1 MDHYGNGCAGSVFS
15 SVGSFGPGKPRPYVR
30 IDRLGQFETVRVV
43 RLQEIGSRRACGL
56 VSAGVNKK
64 QQIVEA
70 ALLEE
75 LTNLSATEIA
85 RIIRGKQASPVD
97 VAQAHLERIEQLNPA
112 LNAIVTIAEDAIDRA
127 RACEAAQMNGNDV
140 GPLHGLPVT
149 VKDTID
155 TAGLRTTS
163 GSRIRAHHVPEQDA
177 ASVARL
183 KAAGAIVLGKTNTP
197 EMAVP
202 YETDN
207 PVFGRT
213 NNPHNPL
220 TTPGGSSGGEAA
232 AIAACLSPA
241 GLGSDLSGS
250 IRVPAHFCGIAGLK
264 PTAGRVPMDGH
275 TPAAP
280 GVVALGASIGPMA
293 RRVEDL
299 ALLFKVL
306 AEPTQFE
313 AAQKGI
319 EVLNPTAL
327 RGFRVAWYTDD
338 EVTPVSDEIRTAVQ
352 NAAKALAD
360 AGLEVI
366 EVTPPGISKSSRL
379 WIDLFSRAANSEIAA
394 LYQGR
399 EVEAGPQVARLLREV
414 NHATPDFQEKIEKAE
429 RLAEAVLERER
440 RREELLQ
447 WMKATPLM
455 LAPVGAT
462 AAFEHGAERVAV
474 GGKSISV
481 FRAFS
486 YSQTF
491 NVLGLPSVAVPAG
504 RTANGLP
511 IGLQVVGRPFEER
524 NVLTAAALLEAS
536 LGGWQKPALPG

>member
-1 MDHYGNGCAGSVFS
+1 MARSSSSSLAG
-15 SVGSFGPGKPRPYVR
+15 P
-30 IDRLGQFETVRVV
+30 I
-43 RLQEIGSRRACGL
+43 
-56 VSAGVNKK
+56 VSN
-64 QQIVEA
+64 
-70 ALLEE
+70 E
-75 LTNLSATEIA
+75 LTAKSATELVALISSRA
-85 RIIRGKQASPVD
+85 VSPIEV
-97 VAQAHLERIEQLNPA
+97 VEAHLRRFEQVNPA

-127 RACEAAQMNGNDV
+127 RVCETALMSGNHV

-163 GSRIRAHHVPEQDA
+163 GSRIRAHHVPEHDA

-207 PVFGRT
+207 QVFGCT
-213 NNPHNPL
+213 NNPHDLNR
-220 TTPGGSSGGEAA
+220 TPGGSSGGEAA

-264 PTAGRVPMDGH
+264 PTTGRVAMDGH

-313 AAQKGI
+313 AAQSEAEI
-319 EVLNPTAL
+319 LNPTAL
-327 RGFRVAWYTDD
+327 RGLRVAWYADD
-338 EVTPVSDEIRTAVQ
+338 GVSPVSDEIRAAVH
-352 NAAKALAD
+352 NSAKALAD

-366 EVTPPGISKSSRL
+366 EVTPPGVSKGSQL

-399 EVEAGPQVARLLREV
+399 EAEAGAQVARLLREF
-414 NHATPDFQEKIEKAE
+414 NNSSPTFEEKIDIAE

-440 RREELLQ
+440 LREEVLQ
-447 WMKATPLM
+447 WMRTTGLI

-462 AAFEHGAERVAV
+462 AAFEHGAERVEV
-474 GGKSISV
+474 SGKSISI

-504 RTANGLP
+504 RTENGLP
-511 IGLQVVGRPFEER
+511 LGVQVVGRPFEER
-524 NVLTAAALLEAS
+524 TVLSAAAIIEAA
-536 LGGWQKPALPG
+536 LGGWQRPAAVFL

>member
-1 MDHYGNGCAGSVFS
+1 MSD
-15 SVGSFGPGKPRPYVR
+15 
-30 IDRLGQFETVRVV
+30 
-43 RLQEIGSRRACGL
+43 
-56 VSAGVNKK
+56 
-64 QQIVEA
+64 
-70 ALLEE
+70 E
-75 LTNLSATEIA
+75 LTTKSATELVA
-85 RIIRGKQASPVD
+85 LIRSGAVSPVK
-97 VAQAHLERIEQLNPA
+97 VVEAHLRRIERVNPS

-127 RACEAAQMNGNDV
+127 RVCEAALMSGNGV
-140 GPLHGLPVT
+140 GALHGLPVT

-163 GSRIRAHHVPEQDA
+163 GSRIRAHHVPRQDA
-177 ASVARL
+177 LSVARL
-183 KAAGAIVLGKTNTP
+183 KAVGAIILGKTNVP

-202 YETDN
+202 YDCDN

-213 NNPHNPL
+213 SNPYDL
-220 TTPGGSSGGEAA
+220 SRTPGGSSGGEAA

-264 PTAGRVPMDGH
+264 PTIGRVAMDGH

-280 GVVALGASIGPMA
+280 GVVALGATIGPMA

-313 AAQKGI
+313 AAQNGI
-319 EVLNPTAL
+319 DGLDPTPL
-327 RGFRVAWYTDD
+327 RGSRVAWYTDD
-338 EVTPVSDEIRTAVQ
+338 GVTSVSDEIRAAVQ
-352 NAAKALAD
+352 NAAKALTD
-360 AGLEVI
+360 AGLQLTET
-366 EVTPPGISKSSRL
+366 TPPGISKGSRL

-399 EVEAGPQVARLLREV
+399 EVEAGPQVARLLREF
-414 NHATPDFQEKIEKAE
+414 NDSPPAFAEKIERAE

-440 RREELLQ
+440 LREELLQ
-447 WMKATPLM
+447 WMRTTGLI

-462 AAFEHGAERVAV
+462 AAFAHGAQRVEV
-474 GGKSISV
+474 SGKSISV

-486 YSQTF
+486 HSQTF

-504 RTANGLP
+504 RTASGLP
-511 IGLQVVGRPFEER
+511 IGVQVVGRPFEER
-524 NVLTAAALLEAS
+524 NVLSAAAIIEAALGTAAS
-536 LGGWQKPALPG
+536 GGLTGR

>member
-1 MDHYGNGCAGSVFS
+1 M
-15 SVGSFGPGKPRPYVR
+15 
-30 IDRLGQFETVRVV
+30 
-43 RLQEIGSRRACGL
+43 
-56 VSAGVNKK
+56 VSDD
-64 QQIVEA
+64 
-70 ALLEE
+70 
-75 LTNLSATEIA
+75 LTTKSATELVALISA
-85 RIIRGKQASPVD
+85 RAVSPVE
-97 VAQAHLERIEQLNPA
+97 VVEAHLRRIEQLNPA

-127 RACEAAQMNGNDV
+127 RACEAVLMTGNGV
-140 GPLHGLPVT
+140 GPLLGLPIT

-163 GSRIRAHHVPEQDA
+163 GSRIRADHVPEQDA

-183 KAAGAIVLGKTNTP
+183 RAAGAIILGKTNTP

-207 PVFGRT
+207 PLFGRT
-213 NNPHNPL
+213 NNPHDL
-220 TTPGGSSGGEAA
+220 DRTPGGSSGGEAA
-232 AIAACLSPA
+232 AIAACLSTA

-250 IRVPAHFCGIAGLK
+250 IRVPAHLCGIAGLK
-264 PTAGRVPMDGH
+264 PTAGRVAMDGH
-275 TPAAP
+275 TPATP

-306 AEPTQFE
+306 ADPTQFE
-313 AAQKGI
+313 AAQNETG
-319 EVLNPTAL
+319 VLNPAVL
-327 RGFRVAWYTDD
+327 RGFRVASYTDD
-338 EVTPVSDEIRTAVQ
+338 GVCPVSEDICAAVQ

-366 EVTPPGISKSSRL
+366 EVTPPGISKSSQL
-379 WIDLFSRAANSEIAA
+379 WIDLFSRAANREIAA

-399 EVEAGPQVARLLREV
+399 EAEAGAQVARLLSEF
-414 NHATPDFQEKIEKAE
+414 NPATTDFQEKIEKAE
-429 RLAEAVLERER
+429 RLAAAVLERER
-440 RREELLQ
+440 LRERLLQ
-447 WMKATPLM
+447 WMRTTGLI

-462 AAFEHGAERVAV
+462 AAFEHGAERVEV
-474 GGKSISV
+474 GGKSLSV

-511 IGLQVVGRPFEER
+511 IGVQVVGRPFEER
-524 NVLTAAALLEAS
+524 NVLSAAAIVEAA
-536 LGGWQKPALPG
+536 LGGWQKPAGLFL

>member
-1 MDHYGNGCAGSVFS
+1 MA
-15 SVGSFGPGKPRPYVR
+15 RA
-30 IDRLGQFETVRVV
+30 
-43 RLQEIGSRRACGL
+43 RRFCIL
-56 VSAGVNKK
+56 SDD
-64 QQIVEA
+64 
-70 ALLEE
+70 
-75 LTNLSATEIA
+75 LTTKSATELVALISSRA
-85 RIIRGKQASPVD
+85 VAPVE
-97 VAQAHLERIEQLNPA
+97 VVEAHLRRIEQVNPA

-127 RACEAAQMNGNDV
+127 RLCEAALMSGNDV

-163 GSRIRAHHVPEQDA
+163 GSRIRAHHVPERDA
-177 ASVARL
+177 VSVARL
-183 KAAGAIVLGKTNTP
+183 KAAGAIILGKTNTP

-207 PVFGRT
+207 LVFGRT
-213 NNPHNPL
+213 NNPHARHR
-220 TTPGGSSGGEAA
+220 TPGGSSGGEAA

-264 PTAGRVPMDGH
+264 PTAGRVAMDGH
-275 TPAAP
+275 TPATP
-280 GVVALGASIGPMA
+280 GVVVLGASIGPMA

-313 AAQKGI
+313 AAQNGI
-319 EVLNPTAL
+319 DILNPTAL
-327 RGFRVAWYTDD
+327 RGLRVAWYTDD
-338 EVTPVSDEIRTAVQ
+338 GVSPVSDEVRAALQ
-352 NAAKALAD
+352 NAAKALAGT
-360 AGLEVI
+360 GLEVI
-366 EVTPPGISKSSRL
+366 EVTPPGISKGSRL

-399 EVEAGPQVARLLREV
+399 EGEAGPQVARLLREF
-414 NHATPDFQEKIEKAE
+414 NNSSPGFEEKIERAE

-440 RREELLQ
+440 LREELLP
-447 WMKATPLM
+447 WMRTTGLL

-462 AAFEHGAERVAV
+462 AAFEHGAERVEV

-511 IGLQVVGRPFEER
+511 IGVQVVGRPFEER
-524 NVLTAAALLEAS
+524 TVLSAASIIEAA
-536 LGGWQKPALPG
+536 LGGWQKPAGVFL